1 MVSRYI
7 RAILLSAAGVG
18 ALAPAAAEAQEI
30 PVDRWLVSSTEV
42 EAGEDPLPE
51 SAADRFPD
59 RNLET
64 DSGIWSLVR
73 RDGEARFDF
82 AEWTDPGEATLAHA
96 YLKAASDTDVR
107 LALGVE
113 PCAGL
118 QTWLNG
124 QTLPEAARPREVR
137 LASGWNTLLVVLD
150 GEPGCDRSLSATL
163 SHETGPNQRN
173 APASV
178 RVAVQASRPPGMRRN
193 YPEGAVTVSAPRVT
207 ALAWNP
213 GREDL
218 EAAIR
223 YDLASWG
230 REGGDAGT
238 AVDAPGV
245 QRPGAPRPGGPPA
258 SPFDAPRRGGAGP
271 PGEAA
276 GDDDTGPTDPEGMR
290 ASMIATLL
298 GRPEVREP
306 APRDGSV
313 ELRLGDASFVGA
325 GSDLRPGSPVSFNG
339 SLPFRSLREA
349 ALRENGMRAE
359 FRWRDGDAEGEG
371 RMPAAPVLQAL
382 HGPLDLGLAA
392 GPDGIWRGQLRV
404 PDALAGFTVRG
415 LEGSWSVDGAAAEDA
430 VLCAPC
436 ERGRRVEVEFRASGE
451 SPDGK
456 PRARI
461 VDRGFPDLAEGTGVS
476 ALELLRALEG
486 DNRRYRGLVGG

>member
-7 RAILLSAAGVG
+7 RAILLSAAGGG
-18 ALAPAAAEAQEI
+18 APAPAAAGAQEI
-30 PVDRWLVSSTEV
+30 PVDRWLVASAEV

-64 DSGIWSLVR
+64 ESRAWTLVR
-73 RDGEARFDF
+73 RDGETRFDF

-96 YLKAASDTDVR
+96 YLKAATDTDMRLSLEVGGCVR
-107 LALGVE
+107 LRVL
-113 PCAGL
+113 
-118 QTWLNG
+118 LNG
-124 QTLPEAARPREVR
+124 QTLAEPERPREVR

-150 GEPGCDRSLSATL
+150 GDEECDRSLSATL
-163 SHETGPNQRN
+163 SHETGPNHRN

-178 RVAVQASRPPGMRRN
+178 RVAVQASRPPGVRRS

-213 GREDL
+213 GGEDL
-218 EAAIR
+218 EALIS
-223 YDLASWG
+223 YDLATWG
-230 REGGDAGT
+230 REGGDASAT
-238 AVDAPGV
+238 VDAPGV

-258 SPFDAPRRGGAGP
+258 SPFDAPRRGGGDP
-271 PGEAA
+271 PGEAV
-276 GDDDTGPTDPEGMR
+276 GDDDTGPTDPDGMR

-298 GRPEVREP
+298 GRPEVKAP
-306 APRDGSV
+306 APSDGSV
-313 ELRLGDASFVGA
+313 ELRLADASFVGA
-325 GSDLRPGSPVSFNG
+325 GSDLRPGSPVSFDG
-339 SLPFRSLREA
+339 SLPFRTLRAA

-359 FRWRDGDAEGEG
+359 FRWRGGDAEGEG
-371 RMPAAPVLQAL
+371 RLPAALVLQAL
-382 HGPLDLGLAA
+382 HGPLNLGLAA
-392 GPDGIWRGQLRV
+392 GPDGVWRGQLRV
-404 PDALAGFTVRG
+404 PDALAGFTVQG
-415 LEGSWSVDGAAAEDA
+415 MEGSWTVDGASAEDA

-436 ERGRRVEVEFRASGE
+436 ERGRRLEVEFRAPQSSRDE
-451 SPDGK
+451 K

-486 DNRRYRGLVGG
+486 DNRRYRELVGR